1 MIDPHAIT
9 CRELTDFLHQ
19 YLAGEIRGR
28 RRAVFEAHLAV
39 CDECV
44 AYMRGYGEVVRL
56 GKEAFAD
63 SDDPV
68 LDDLPEDL
76 VRAVLA
82 ARKG

>member
-9 CRELTDFLHQ
+9 CRELTDFLLQ

-44 AYMRGYGEVVRL
+44 AYVRGYEEAVRL
-56 GKEAFAD
+56 GREAFDD
-63 SDDPV
+63 SDDTIP
-68 LDDLPEDL
+68 DDL
-76 VRAVLA
+76 VRAILA
-82 ARKG
+82 ARKSP